1 MYNRLEV
8 DQRFIFFYGIW
19 SAVAGC
25 LAVWVKWLMITM
37 KSALWGIMGTFS
49 LQEVLRRTLTVAWV
63 EGHNMRATKQISQ

>member
-8 DQRFIFFYGIW
+8 DQRFIFFYGMESSGW
-19 SAVAGC
+19 

-49 LQEVLRRTLTVAWV
+49 LQEVLLRRTLTVAWV
-63 EGHNMRATKQISQ
+63 EGIMRATKQISQ